1 MAISLV
7 KATPVNVSKQAPG
20 LNNVRAGLKWD
31 SKKINGE
38 EADADVSVFMLNAE
52 GKIPSDGYFIFYN
65 NLKSADGAVV
75 HNGDARTGIADGDD
89 ESININLSKV
99 SPEISFIVLTV
110 TIANFDKGFNFGN
123 TINLEFNLYD
133 QNTNQKLCNFQLGEE
148 HPEDD
153 SVIIATFS
161 RGEGG
166 EWNLEA
172 NATTFGGGLES
183 CLKIYG

>member
-7 KATPVNVSKQAPG
+7 KATPESLSKNAPG
-20 LNNVRAGLKWD
+20 LSNVRAGLKWD
-31 SKKINGE
+31 SEMINGE
-38 EADADVSVFMLNAE
+38 EADADVSVFMLNAA
-52 GKIPSDGYFIFYN
+52 GKIPSDGYFVFYN
-65 NLKSADGAVV
+65 NLRSSDGSVV

-99 SPEISFIVLTV
+99 SADIYFIVLTV
-110 TIANFDKGFNFGN
+110 TIANFNKGFNFGN
-123 TINLEFNLYD
+123 TVNLEFNLYD
-133 QNTNQKLCNFQLGEE
+133 QNTNQTLCNFKLTEE

-161 RGEGG
+161 RDEVGG
-166 EWNLEA
+166 WNLEA
-172 NATTFGGGLES
+172 NASTFGGGLEE